1 MEDKKINSKNL
12 KWKILLG
19 IGLSPFVIV
28 ICIGIYSA
36 FFGTTFFFTIYNG
49 IDAFL
54 GIIFLLSFIFL
65 PVYIIGIILVII
77 AICKMRQNKKYG
89 N

>member
-1 MEDKKINSKNL
+1 MKDKKINNKNL

-36 FFGTTFFFTIYNG
+36 FFGFSFLLRTSYG
-49 IDAFL
+49 MDAF
-54 GIIFLLSFIFL
+54 IIVILLSFMFW
-65 PVYIIGIILVII
+65 PVYIICIILVIG
-77 AICKMRQNKKYG
+77 AIWEMRQNKK
-89 N
+89 

>member
-1 MEDKKINSKNL
+1 MEDKKINNKNL

-36 FFGTTFFFTIYNG
+36 FFGFSFLFRTLYG
-49 IDAFL
+49 MDAF
-54 GIIFLLSFIFL
+54 IIVISLLSSIFW
-65 PVYIIGIILVII
+65 PVYIICIILVVG
-77 AICKMRQNKKYG
+77 AIWEMRQNKKYG
-89 N
+89 K